1 MTSSTRRRG
10 AACLA
15 LAALA
20 AAVLAGCDDGGA
32 GPRDADDGWRYDMA
46 AGVYY
51 QVDGL
56 SSDPGL
62 LRARL
67 PALGPDVEGSWIE
80 GRRTNPH
87 DRVPI
92 PAQDDYVWQTVA
104 VVGPARTAELVAK
117 RATTDT
123 GQDVVSDAELRRE
136 LVAPLEGSA
145 GMCPRGWAPVQA
157 GTPEAPSRTAEG
169 SDWISLAVACPGGD
183 RVVVLT
189 HDT

>member
-1 MTSSTRRRG
+1 MTSRPHRRG

-20 AAVLAGCDDGGA
+20 AAVRAGCDDGGT
-32 GPRDADDGWRYDMA
+32 GPREADDGWRHGMA
-46 AGVYY
+46 AGVHY

-56 SSDPGL
+56 SSDPGRR
-62 LRARL
+62 RAGL
-67 PALGPDVEGSWIE
+67 SALGSGVEGSWIE

-92 PAQDDYVWQTVA
+92 PAQDDNVWQTVA
-104 VVGPARTAELVAK
+104 VVGPARTAELVAEQV
-117 RATTDT
+117 TTDT
-123 GQDVVSDAELRRE
+123 GRGVVSDAELRRE
-136 LVAPLEGSA
+136 LLAPLEGSA
-145 GMCPRGWAPVQA
+145 GMCPGGWAPVRA
-157 GTPEAPSRTAEG
+157 GTPEPPSLTAEG
-169 SDWISLAVACPGGD
+169 SDWISLTVACPGGD